1 MNTFHFFLFV
11 FVSFLSSVFT
21 NVVAQQKIAFI
32 DAEEV
37 VQNMPEYK
45 KVKTELETFQKQ
57 LVKQLDQEKKNIAA
71 FYKEVMEKVKL
82 GALSPKQQQD
92 ADVELQKKQQHL
104 KRMTDDVDRNLLR
117 KEQELTEPVYQKF
130 DSALKKVA
138 EENQY
143 NYIFDK
149 KMLLSF
155 DSGIDVTEKVRKHL

>member
-1 MNTFHFFLFV
+1 MNSLHF
-11 FVSFLSSVFT
+11 SFLVLAYSLSSFFS

-45 KVKTELETFQKQ
+45 QVKTALEIFQKQ
-57 LVKQLDQEKKNIAA
+57 LLKQLDQEKKNIAA

-92 ADVELQKKQQHL
+92 ADDELQKKQQNL
-104 KRMTDDVDRNLLR
+104 KRLTDDAERNLLE
-117 KEQELTEPVYQKF
+117 KEQRLTEPVYLKF

-138 EENQY
+138 EATY
-143 NYIFDK
+143 C
-149 KMLLSF
+149 
-155 DSGIDVTEKVRKHL
+155 